1 MASRLLDQGV
11 TQERQMILMKT
22 SDSAKRRSR
31 KDVQTIKA
39 VETQI
44 NQHKEIEVDEV
55 NVDAK
60 SGRVVLSGVID
71 NNLARNLVQHI
82 VETEVDK
89 AKAVENKI
97 EAK

>member
-1 MASRLLDQGV
+1 
-11 TQERQMILMKT
+11 MKT
-22 SDSAKRRSR
+22 KRRSR

-44 NQHKEIEVDEV
+44 NQHKEIKVDEV

-60 SGRVVLSGVID
+60 GGRVVLSGEID

-97 EAK
+97 AAKRDVSEDPNEKR